1 MDLVRKVCNATLSVR
16 NTFNIR
22 VRQPLGSMT
31 IYHQS
36 FCGLLEGEN
45 QEMINDE
52 VNVKKLELVNKLEG
66 IASLELN

>member
-1 MDLVRKVCNATLSVR
+1 
-16 NTFNIR
+16 
-22 VRQPLGSMT
+22 MT
-31 IYHQS
+31 IYQQS

-45 QEMINDE
+45 QEMINYE